1 MVRLLLELKHKTRSH
16 PRYCTRQGDSL
27 AKGSYC
33 RARSYCGAPENSSKT
48 LMTGAAPSLRGPPA
62 GDWVPCQ
69 LSMGSVPHQG
79 NLRREKNGDLL
90 FLTVQFSPCGKE
102 KQVITAEKELRSA
115 SRAPVSLGS
124 HSGMKRTCLP
134 SHFWG
139 RSWGDHIPPRTLL
152 S

>member
-1 MVRLLLELKHKTRSH
+1 
-16 PRYCTRQGDSL
+16 
-27 AKGSYC
+27 
-33 RARSYCGAPENSSKT
+33 
-48 LMTGAAPSLRGPPA
+48 MTGAAPSLRGLPA

-115 SRAPVSLGS
+115 SRVPVSLGS